1 MTDASRVD
9 VAIVG
14 CGTTGLMLARLL
26 DMEGVSVAAI
36 DRSRI
41 PLGYPR
47 ATHLDDET
55 MRAFQTIG
63 LEDLEK
69 DISPAGTYTHYDAHW
84 RVVNHFVWALGLTE
98 QNWRSDYQFHQPDW
112 EAINRGYT
120 QESETTDTYYGWTIV
135 GLEDSG
141 EDVTLTL
148 RETSTSEEATIVA
161 SFVVGS
167 DGANS
172 PVRKMIGASQID
184 HEATHRSLIVDILPV
199 VEKEVDTA
207 AFIRGG
213 IRNPFTYLSTALP
226 RMRFEEMLRPD
237 DDSAAFERSEH
248 AYELIEPYLAPHEY
262 RILRSDVYE
271 WRSLTAD
278 PWRVGRVFLAGDAA
292 HTMPPHLGQGMC
304 SGIRDATNLAWKLG
318 RVLRRESPPE
328 LLDTY
333 ESERK
338 PHVVTYTELAAHL
351 ANEIEA
357 MEEPDVEPDSKKGDD
372 PSEMPMTEVHTLRPK
387 IGPGLRAGDSD
398 GGAGVLSAQPKLEDG
413 TLLDNLVGYRFALVG
428 DPAVVGAVSAET
440 KLLLDSQN
448 VAVVEQY
455 PEEMRIWIEGLETAA
470 ALIRPDRYLFGTAE
484 TASELDE
491 LVAGLDA
498 ALKSPVSA
506 S

>member
-9 VAIVG
+9 VAIIG
-14 CGTTGLMLARLL
+14 CGTTGLTLARLL
-26 DMEGVSVAAI
+26 EMEGLSVAAV

-63 LEDLEK
+63 LQDLEK
-69 DISPAGTYTHYDAHW
+69 EISPAGTYTHYDANW
-84 RVVNHFVWALGLTE
+84 RVVNHFVWALDVTD

-120 QESETTDTYYGWTIV
+120 HESPTTQTYYGWTIV
-135 GLEDSG
+135 DLADSG
-141 EDVTLTL
+141 DDVTVTV
-148 RETSTSEEATIVA
+148 RETSTSEETAFKA

-172 PVRKMIGASQID
+172 TVRKLIGASQFD
-184 HEATHRSLIVDILPV
+184 HKATHRSLIVDILPTV
-199 VEKEVDTA
+199 DKEVDTA

-213 IRNPFTYLSTALP
+213 IRNPYTYLSTALP

-237 DDSAAFERSEH
+237 DDSALFERSEY
-248 AYELIEPYLAPHEY
+248 AYKMIEPYLAPHEY

-304 SGIRDATNLAWKLG
+304 SGVRDATNLAWKLG
-318 RVLRRESPPE
+318 RVLRGESPLE

-338 PHVVTYTELAAHL
+338 PHVTTYTVLAAHL

-357 MEEPDVEPDSKKGDD
+357 MAEPPATAEEEPQGEP
-372 PSEMPMTEVHTLRPK
+372 PVTEVDTLRPK
-387 IGPGLRAGDSD
+387 IGPGVRADDSD
-398 GGAGVLSAQPKLEDG
+398 AAAGVLSAQPKLEDG
-413 TLLDNLVGYRFALVG
+413 ELMDNVIGYRFALVG
-428 DPAVVGAVSAET
+428 DPAVIGAIGAPT
-440 KLLLDSQN
+440 KGLLESLN
-448 VAVVEQY
+448 VAVLDQY
-455 PEEMRIWIEGLETAA
+455 PQQMRDWTKRLDTAA
-470 ALIRPDRYLFGTAE
+470 VLIRPDRYVFGTAGG
-484 TASELDE
+484 AGELDQ
-491 LVAGLDA
+491 LVGRLDA
-498 ALKSPVSA
+498 LLNAPVSA